1 MYLQT
6 WNKYLPVIRI
16 LFKRS
21 IAGPQQM
28 TLNRIDFETGGSR
41 TRKLACSFH
50 IQLERGR
57 LVALSQSITVKN
69 LLEVLQ
75 QDDTMVQLMRQN
87 RYEVTLS
94 NAFQL
99 TITHITPVLE
109 EQTPAAAEVSE
120 GAAEPIAVVE
130 EDAVEAE

>member
-28 TLNRIDFETGGSR
+28 NLNRIDFETGGSR
-41 TRKLACSFH
+41 TRKLTCSFN

-57 LVALSQSITVKN
+57 LVTLSQSVTVKN

-75 QDDTMVQLMRQN
+75 QDDAVAQLMRQN
-87 RYEVTLS
+87 MYEINLT

-99 TITHITPVLE
+99 TITNITPVLE
-109 EQTPAAAEVSE
+109 EETPEEAEVTE
-120 GAAEPIAVVE
+120 AAVEAVAVAE